1 MSAADDLTAPRVRK
15 PWPKVHLIY
24 FLLAAF
30 DLLAVGGGLY
40 LSHRLIQV
48 FEANTAANAEWDARF
63 NSSWTLVD
71 TAADANR
78 ALIGAFENGNIALAS
93 RQFRTKVYEFRQ
105 ELAAFS
111 KYVDGRFPP
120 GLVKRTN
127 TLLLKLGTLMA
138 SMEAEGQAIIGQFNS
153 GDRDAAVKA
162 LAAMQTRYGNL
173 RFLVN
178 DLNRLVSLVK
188 TAHADENKA
197 TVEKLRVY
205 EYVIGG
211 MIVLMV
217 CCVVVYGHW
226 IGRLMKS
233 KYHELEASND
243 DLHRAQAESMA
254 FATQVQ
260 AINDEVTKLNR
271 ELADNVRKLEAAQD
285 EIIRRGKLS
294 QLGQLTATVAHEL
307 RNPLATVRTS
317 VFLVERKIQDK
328 VAGLDAQFRR
338 IENGITR
345 CDATITQLLDF
356 ARSKALQRE
365 DIDVDEWLAQ
375 VVEEQAQ
382 KLPPSVRI
390 ECSLGLGGRTASID
404 SERMSR
410 VMINLLTN
418 ASEAMVGRG
427 DDPSKVTTPD
437 PLIAIETRLAARGIE
452 ISVSDKGPGMSEEVM
467 NRILEPLFTTKNFGT
482 GLGLPA
488 VEKILEQH
496 GGGLEVKSEPG
507 KGARFT
513 VWFPSEAE
521 DRQAA

>member
-1 MSAADDLTAPRVRK
+1 
-15 PWPKVHLIY
+15 
-24 FLLAAF
+24 
-30 DLLAVGGGLY
+30 
-40 LSHRLIQV
+40 
-48 FEANTAANAEWDARF
+48 
-63 NSSWTLVD
+63 
-71 TAADANR
+71 
-78 ALIGAFENGNIALAS
+78 
-93 RQFRTKVYEFRQ
+93 
-105 ELAAFS
+105 
-111 KYVDGRFPP
+111 
-120 GLVKRTN
+120 
-127 TLLLKLGTLMA
+127 
-138 SMEAEGQAIIGQFNS
+138 
-153 GDRDAAVKA
+153 
-162 LAAMQTRYGNL
+162 
-173 RFLVN
+173 
-178 DLNRLVSLVK
+178 
-188 TAHADENKA
+188 
-197 TVEKLRVY
+197 
-205 EYVIGG
+205 

-285 EIIRRGKLS
+285 EIIRRGRLS